1 MTFLKYESVPHIF
14 LWNAQFSGYSM
25 KKVENIKKIHR
36 SICSLI
42 YQEIS
47 LTNSNNNSNR
57 EFSDLE

>member
-25 KKVENIKKIHR
+25 KKVENIHR